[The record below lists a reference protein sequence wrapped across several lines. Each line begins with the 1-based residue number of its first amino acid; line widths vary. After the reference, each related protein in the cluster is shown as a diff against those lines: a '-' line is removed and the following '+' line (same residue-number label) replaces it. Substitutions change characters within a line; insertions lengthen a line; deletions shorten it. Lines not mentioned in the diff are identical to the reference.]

1 MEDSVIQDDLLEMN
15 PELEY
20 LPLSYVKVKKE
31 TDEKEK
37 ERPRDPEPVEYDDI
51 ISSVARG
58 PKRVLLQGSPGSG
71 KSTTLRKICH
81 DFAKSNLPSEIKV
94 VVRVVLGEL
103 EEGSKP
109 TMKDLMQTC
118 ISDVHSNLIEEIT
131 SFACDHNREGILFLF
146 DGFDELARDLQKKS
160 LVAEILNHK
169 AYPKSSYIITSRP
182 SATAQ
187 LPTQAVQQMDR
198 VETQGFTEDKM
209 KQFIQQWFQTRPDTG
224 KKVIE
229 IIMANSKLR
238 DMCRNPLTVLIAC
251 TIASEEQ
258 MLPDRMTVL
267 LKSLMCLLGNS
278 YLNKKGQDPSI
289 EQWEDLEEQCS
300 SFRELADLALHGF
313 LKGQYIFTDK
323 DSSLPHCPSKLDHM
337 GLFRVTSQKK
347 GGAIVKSYQFFHLIV
362 QEFLSAHA
370 LSLKSS
376 EDQTAFWGEHL
387 VKSPIIESRDWWK
400 DRNLSLYAD
409 RRFETIFQ
417 FYAGLTGLRDGSIQQ
432 LLFNT
437 VDTNRGLVLSYNY
450 PVTSERSAVVYESQ
464 NEEVAKQL
472 FSRYNSSLTIE
483 YCKQPQQWMWC
494 LQHVSF
500 SSLTIKSLV
509 SFLQLYLM
517 HLLIILFFDVGIH
530 NLIINVF
537 IILVNDVFVLAPFS
551 SNHFHTVVEN
561 VNTIP
566 WILCH

>member
-15 PELEY
+15 PELKY

-31 TDEKEK
+31 TNKKEI
-37 ERPRDPEPVEYDDI
+37 ERPRNPDPVKYDDI
-51 ISSVARG
+51 VSSVAG
-58 PKRVLLQGSPGSG
+58 GSKRVLLQGNPGSG

-81 DFAKSNLPSEIKV
+81 DFAESSLSPEIKV

-103 EEGSKP
+103 EEGTKP
-109 TMKDLMQTC
+109 KMEDLMQTC
-118 ISDVHSNLIEEIT
+118 ISEEHSDLIEEIIF
-131 SFACDHNREGILFLF
+131 FARKHNGEGILFLF

-160 LVAEILNHK
+160 LVADILNHK
-169 AYPKSSYIITSRP
+169 AYPRSSYIITSRP

-187 LPTQAVQQMDR
+187 LPPQAVQQMDR

-209 KQFIQQWFQTRPDTG
+209 KQFIQQWFQTRPDAG
-224 KKVIE
+224 EKVIE
-229 IIMANSKLR
+229 IIIDDSKLS

-278 YLNKKGQDPSI
+278 YLKKKGQEPSI

-300 SFRELADLALHGF
+300 SFKDLADLALHGF
-313 LKGQYIFTDK
+313 LKGQYIFTDR
-323 DSSLPHCPSKLDHM
+323 DSSQPHRPSTLDHM

-347 GGAIVKSYQFFHLIV
+347 GGAVVKSYQFFHLII
-362 QEFLSAHA
+362 QEFLSAYA
-370 LSLKSS
+370 LSLKIT

-387 VKSPIIESRDWWK
+387 VKGPIIKTGNWSEDG
-400 DRNLSLYAD
+400 NLSVYTD
-409 RRFETIFQ
+409 QRFETVFQ
-417 FYAGLTGLRDGSIQQ
+417 FYAGLTNLRDGSIQQ

-437 VDTNRGLVLSYNY
+437 VDTNKGLVLNNF
-450 PVTSERSAVVYESQ
+450 PVTNERSAVIYESQ

-472 FSRYNSSLTIE
+472 FSRYNPSLTIV
-483 YCKQPQQWMWC
+483 YCPQLQQWMWC

-500 SSLTIKSLV
+500 SSLTIYARLPV

-517 HLLIILFFDVGIH
+517 H
-530 NLIINVF
+530 
-537 IILVNDVFVLAPFS
+537 
-551 SNHFHTVVEN
+551 
-561 VNTIP
+561 
-566 WILCH
+566 C

>member
-15 PELEY
+15 PDLKY

-31 TDEKEK
+31 TDQKEKERDPELGNHEPKKEK
-37 ERPRDPEPVEYDDI
+37 ERPSDPEPKREPVEYNDI
-51 ISSVARG
+51 ISSVAG
-58 PKRVLLQGSPGSG
+58 GSKRVLLQGNPGSG

-81 DFAKSNLPSEIKV
+81 DFAKSNLPPEIKV

-109 TMKDLMQTC
+109 KMEDLMQTC
-118 ISDVHSNLIEEIT
+118 ISEEHVDLIEEIT
-131 SFACDHNREGILFLF
+131 SFAREHNGEGILFLF

-160 LVAEILNHK
+160 LITDILNHK

-187 LPTQAVQQMDR
+187 LPPQAVQQMDR

-209 KQFIQQWFQTRPDTG
+209 EQFIRQWFQTRPDTG
-224 KKVIE
+224 EKVIE
-229 IIMANSKLR
+229 IIVANSKLH

-278 YLNKKGQDPSI
+278 YLKKKDQEPSI
-289 EQWEDLEEQCS
+289 VQWEDLEEQCL
-300 SFRELADLALHGF
+300 SFKELADLALHGF
-313 LKGQYIFTDK
+313 LKGQYVFTDR
-323 DSSLPHCPSKLDHM
+323 DSSLPHRPSKIDHM

-347 GGAIVKSYQFFHLIV
+347 GGAVVKSFQFFHLII
-362 QEFLSAHA
+362 QEFLSAYA
-370 LSLKSS
+370 LSLKCS
-376 EDQTAFWGEHL
+376 EDQTAFWRERL
-387 VKSPIIESRDWWK
+387 VNGPIIETTDWE
-400 DRNLSLYAD
+400 NPESLFVD
-409 RRFETIFQ
+409 QRFETIFQ
-417 FYAGLTGLRDGSIQQ
+417 FYAGLTGLRNGSIQQ

-437 VDTNRGLVLSYNY
+437 VDTNEGLVLDDDEPYDH
-450 PVTSERSAVVYESQ
+450 PVTDERSAVVYESQ

-472 FSRYNSSLTIE
+472 FSRYNPSLTILDCE
-483 YCKQPQQWMWC
+483 RPQQWMWC

-500 SSLTIKSLV
+500 SSLTIVV

-517 HLLIILFFDVGIH
+517 H
-530 NLIINVF
+530 
-537 IILVNDVFVLAPFS
+537 
-551 SNHFHTVVEN
+551 
-561 VNTIP
+561 
-566 WILCH
+566 C

>member
-15 PELEY
+15 PELKY
-20 LPLSYVKVKKE
+20 LPLSYIKVKKE
-31 TDEKEK
+31 TDQKEKERDSELGNHEPKKEK
-37 ERPRDPEPVEYDDI
+37 ERPSDPEPKREPVEYNDI
-51 ISSVARG
+51 ISSVAG
-58 PKRVLLQGSPGSG
+58 GSKRVLLQGNPGSG

-81 DFAKSNLPSEIKV
+81 DFAKSNLPPEIKV

-109 TMKDLMQTC
+109 KMEDLIQTC
-118 ISDVHSNLIEEIT
+118 ISEEHSSLIEEIT
-131 SFACDHNREGILFLF
+131 SFAREHNGEGILFLF

-160 LVAEILNHK
+160 LVVDILNRK

-187 LPTQAVQQMDR
+187 LPPQAVQQMDR
-198 VETQGFTEDKM
+198 VETQGFTEDEM

-224 KKVIE
+224 EKVIE
-229 IIMANSKLR
+229 IIIDNSKLC

-278 YLNKKGQDPSI
+278 YLKKKDQEPSI
-289 EQWEDLEEQCS
+289 VQWEDLEEQCS
-300 SFRELADLALHGF
+300 SFKEIADLALHGF
-313 LKGQYIFTDK
+313 LKGQYIFTDR
-323 DSSLPHCPSKLDHM
+323 DSSLPHRPSRLDHM

-347 GGAIVKSYQFFHLIV
+347 GGAVVKSYQFFHLII
-362 QEFLSAHA
+362 QEFLSAYA
-370 LSLKSS
+370 LSLKCA

-387 VKSPIIESRDWWK
+387 VKGPIIETGDRDE

-409 RRFETIFQ
+409 RHFETIFQ
-417 FYAGLTGLRDGSIQQ
+417 FYAGLTSLQDGSIQQ

-437 VDTNRGLVLSYNY
+437 VDTNGGLVLHYYY
-450 PVTSERSAVVYESQ
+450 PVTSERSAVVYESE

-472 FSRYNSSLTIE
+472 FSLHNPSLTIKN
-483 YCKQPQQWMWC
+483 CKQPQQWMWC
-494 LQHVSF
+494 LRHVSF
-500 SSLTIKSLV
+500 SSLTIDKVFKV
-509 SFLQLYLM
+509 SFLQLYL
-517 HLLIILFFDVGIH
+517 IH
-530 NLIINVF
+530 
-537 IILVNDVFVLAPFS
+537 
-551 SNHFHTVVEN
+551 
-561 VNTIP
+561 
-566 WILCH
+566 C

>member
-1 MEDSVIQDDLLEMN
+1 MEDSVIHDDLLEMN
-15 PELEY
+15 PELQY
-20 LPLSYVKVKKE
+20 LPLSYFKVKKE

-37 ERPRDPEPVEYDDI
+37 ERPKDPEPVEYNDI
-51 ISSVARG
+51 ISLVAGG
-58 PKRVLLQGSPGSG
+58 PKHVLLQGGPGSG

-81 DFAKSNLPSEIKV
+81 DFAKSNLPPEIKV

-118 ISDVHSNLIEEIT
+118 ISEEHSNFIKEIT
-131 SFACDHNREGILFLF
+131 SLARKHNGEGILFLF

-160 LVAEILNHK
+160 LVADILNHK

-187 LPTQAVQQMDR
+187 LPPNAAQQMDR
-198 VETQGFTEDKM
+198 IETQGFTEDKM

-224 KKVIE
+224 KKVID
-229 IIMANSKLR
+229 IIIANSKLL
-238 DMCRNPLTVLIAC
+238 DMCRNPLTVLIAI

-267 LKSLMCLLGNS
+267 LKSFMRILGNS
-278 YLNKKGQDPSI
+278 HLGKKGQEPSI
-289 EQWEDLEEQCS
+289 VQWEDLEEQCS
-300 SFRELADLALHGF
+300 SFKELADLALHGF
-313 LKGQYIFTDK
+313 LKGQYVFTDQ
-323 DSSLPHCPSKLDHM
+323 DSNLPHRPSKLDHM

-347 GGAIVKSYQFFHLIV
+347 GGVIVKSYQFFHLIV
-362 QEFLSAHA
+362 QEFLSAYA

-387 VKSPIIESRDWWK
+387 VKGPIIESRDWRK
-400 DRNLSLYAD
+400 DHNLSLYAD
-409 RRFETIFQ
+409 QRFETIFQ
-417 FYAGLTGLRDGSIQQ
+417 FYAGLTGLEDGSIQQ

-437 VDTNRGLVLSYNY
+437 VDTNQGLLLDYFYS
-450 PVTSERSAVVYESQ
+450 VTSERSVVVYESE

-472 FSRYNSSLTIE
+472 FSLHNPSLTIPRS
-483 YCKQPQQWMWC
+483 CKQPQQCMWC

-500 SSLTIKSLV
+500 SSLTIECVV

-517 HLLIILFFDVGIH
+517 YFLIILF
-530 NLIINVF
+530 LI
-537 IILVNDVFVLAPFS
+537 
-551 SNHFHTVVEN
+551 
-561 VNTIP
+561 
-566 WILCH
+566 

>member
-15 PELEY
+15 PELKY
-20 LPLSYVKVKKE
+20 LPLSYNKVKKE

-51 ISSVARG
+51 ISSVAG
-58 PKRVLLQGSPGSG
+58 GSKRVLLQGNPGSG

-81 DFAKSNLPSEIKV
+81 DFAKSNLPPEIKV

-109 TMKDLMQTC
+109 KMEDLMQTC
-118 ISDVHSNLIEEIT
+118 ISEEHCDLIEEIT
-131 SFACDHNREGILFLF
+131 SFARKHNGEGILFLF

-160 LVAEILNHK
+160 LITDILNHK

-187 LPTQAVQQMDR
+187 LPPQAVQQMER
-198 VETQGFTEDKM
+198 IETQGFTEDKM

-224 KKVIE
+224 KKVIK
-229 IIMANSKLR
+229 IIFTNSKLC

-278 YLNKKGQDPSI
+278 YLKKKGQEPSI
-289 EQWEDLEEQCS
+289 VQWEDLEEQCS
-300 SFRELADLALHGF
+300 SFKEIADLALHGF
-313 LKGQYIFTDK
+313 LKGQYVFTDQE
-323 DSSLPHCPSKLDHM
+323 SSLPHRPSRLDHM

-347 GGAIVKSYQFFHLIV
+347 GGAVVKSYQFFHLII
-362 QEFLSAHA
+362 QEFLSAYA
-370 LSLKSS
+370 LSLKSPD
-376 EDQTAFWGEHL
+376 DQTAFWGERL
-387 VKSPIIESRDWWK
+387 VKGPIIKTGDWRK
-400 DRNLSLYAD
+400 DNNLSLYAD

-417 FYAGLTGLRDGSIQQ
+417 FYAGLTSLRDGSIQQ

-437 VDTNRGLVLSYNY
+437 VDTNEGLILSYNY
-450 PVTSERSAVVYESQ
+450 PVTSECSAVVYESQ

-472 FSRYNSSLTIE
+472 FSRYNPSLTIE

-500 SSLTIKSLV
+500 SSLTIDRILV

-517 HLLIILFFDVGIH
+517 H
-530 NLIINVF
+530 
-537 IILVNDVFVLAPFS
+537 
-551 SNHFHTVVEN
+551 
-561 VNTIP
+561 
-566 WILCH
+566 C

>member
-1 MEDSVIQDDLLEMN
+1 MKDSVIQDDLLEMN
-15 PELEY
+15 PELKY
-20 LPLSYVKVKKE
+20 LPLSYVKV
-31 TDEKEK
+31 TGS
-37 ERPRDPEPVEYDDI
+37 EPVEYDDI
-51 ISSVARG
+51 ISMGQGS
-58 PKRVLLQGSPGSG
+58 KLVLLQGNPGSG

-81 DFAKSNLPSEIKV
+81 DFAKSNLPPEIKV

-109 TMKDLMQTC
+109 KMEDLMQTS
-118 ISDVHSNLIEEIT
+118 ISEEHSNLIEEIT
-131 SFACDHNREGILFLF
+131 SFARDHNGEGILFLF

-160 LVAEILNHK
+160 LITDILNHK
-169 AYPKSSYIITSRP
+169 AYPKSSCIITSRP

-187 LPTQAVQQMDR
+187 LPPQAVQQMDR
-198 VETQGFTEDKM
+198 VETQGFTEDKLE
-209 KQFIQQWFQTRPDTG
+209 QFIQQWFQTRPDTG

-229 IIMANSKLR
+229 IIIDNSKLR

-258 MLPDRMTVL
+258 MLPDRMTIL

-278 YLNKKGQDPSI
+278 YLKKKGQEPSI
-289 EQWEDLEEQCS
+289 VQWEDLEEQCS
-300 SFRELADLALHGF
+300 SFKEIADLALHGF
-313 LKGQYIFTDK
+313 LKGQYVFTDR
-323 DSSLPHCPSKLDHM
+323 DSSLPHRPSRLDHM

-347 GGAIVKSYQFFHLIV
+347 GGAVVKSYQFFHLII
-362 QEFLSAHA
+362 QEFLSAYA
-370 LSLKSS
+370 LSLKLS

-387 VKSPIIESRDWWK
+387 VKGPIIETG
-400 DRNLSLYAD
+400 DRRQDENLSLYAD

-417 FYAGLTGLRDGSIQQ
+417 FYAGLTGLQDGSIQQ

-437 VDTNRGLVLSYNY
+437 VDTNEGLELIH

-472 FSRYNSSLTIE
+472 FSLHNPSLTIT

-500 SSLTIKSLV
+500 SSLTIDTYQV

-517 HLLIILFFDVGIH
+517 H
-530 NLIINVF
+530 
-537 IILVNDVFVLAPFS
+537 
-551 SNHFHTVVEN
+551 
-561 VNTIP
+561 
-566 WILCH
+566 C

>member
-51 ISSVARG
+51 ISSVAGG
-58 PKRVLLQGSPGSG
+58 PKRVLLQGGPGSG

-81 DFAKSNLPSEIKV
+81 DFAKINLPPEIKV
-94 VVRVVLGEL
+94 VIRVVLGEL

-109 TMKDLMQTC
+109 KMEDLMQTC
-118 ISDVHSNLIEEIT
+118 ISEVHSNLIEEIT
-131 SFACDHNREGILFLF
+131 FFTCDHNGEGILFLF
-146 DGFDELARDLQKKS
+146 DGFDELARDLQKRS
-160 LVAEILNHK
+160 LVADILNHK

-187 LPTQAVQQMDR
+187 LPPNTAQQMDR

-209 KQFIQQWFQTRPDTG
+209 KEFIRQWFQTRPDTG

-229 IIMANSKLR
+229 IIIANSKLL

-267 LKSLMCLLGNS
+267 LKSFMCILGNS
-278 YLNKKGQDPSI
+278 YLKKKDQEPSI
-289 EQWEDLEEQCS
+289 VQWEDLEEQCS
-300 SFRELADLALHGF
+300 SFKELADLALHGF
-313 LKGQYIFTDK
+313 LKGQYVFTNRDP
-323 DSSLPHCPSKLDHM
+323 SLPHHPSKLDHM

-347 GGAIVKSYQFFHLIV
+347 GGAIVKSYQFFHLII
-362 QEFLSAHA
+362 QEFLSAYA

-387 VKSPIIESRDWWK
+387 VKGPIIKTGNSWK

-417 FYAGLTGLRDGSIQQ
+417 FYAGLTSLRDGSIQQ

-437 VDTNRGLVLSYNY
+437 VDTNEGLVLDDY

-464 NEEVAKQL
+464 NEVVANQL
-472 FSRYNSSLTIE
+472 FSLHIPSLTIE
-483 YCKQPQQWMWC
+483 YCIQPQQWMWC

-500 SSLTIKSLV
+500 SSLTIEYLV

-517 HLLIILFFDVGIH
+517 HLLIILF
-530 NLIINVF
+530 LI
-537 IILVNDVFVLAPFS
+537 
-551 SNHFHTVVEN
+551 
-561 VNTIP
+561 
-566 WILCH
+566 